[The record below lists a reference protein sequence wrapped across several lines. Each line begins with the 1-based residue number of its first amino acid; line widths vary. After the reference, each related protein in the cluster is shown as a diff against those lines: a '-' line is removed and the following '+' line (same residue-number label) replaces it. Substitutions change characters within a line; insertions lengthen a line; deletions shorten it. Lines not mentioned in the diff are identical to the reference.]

1 MTTTP
6 LLIAPL
12 LIAIDGPAASGKGTL
27 AGVLAADYG
36 LPFLDTG
43 LLYRAV
49 GHLAYL
55 GGVTPEDAAAL
66 AGRIDAALLADE
78 ALRGREAGE
87 RASQVAAI
95 PDVRTA
101 LKQYQIDFA
110 HQPSGAVLDGRD
122 IGTVIAPDATVKLFV
137 TAAPEVRAKRRW
149 LQLVKADPAL
159 EFDAVLDDIRIR
171 DARDSGRA
179 SAPLEMAQDALLL
192 DTTDLGIEAA
202 IATARSLV
210 KHRSGPKT

>member
-1 MTTTP
+1 V
-6 LLIAPL
+6 
-12 LIAIDGPAASGKGTL
+12 IAIDGPAASGKGTL
-27 AGVLAADYG
+27 ASVLAADYG

-49 GHLAYL
+49 GHLAHL
-55 GGVTPEDAAAL
+55 HDIAPEDAAHL
-66 AGRIDAALLADE
+66 AARIDGQLLADD

-87 RASQVAAI
+87 RASRVGAI
-95 PDVRTA
+95 PAVRQA

-110 HQPSGAVLDGRD
+110 HQPTGAVLDGRD

-137 TAAPEVRAKRRW
+137 TAAPEVRARRRW
-149 LQLVKADPAL
+149 LQLAKIDSDL
-159 EFDAVLDDIRIR
+159 EFEAVLDDIRVR

-179 SAPLEMAQDALLL
+179 AAPLEMARDALLL
-192 DTTDLGIEAA
+192 DTTDLSIETA

-210 KHRSGPKT
+210 KDRSGPET

>member
-1 MTTTP
+1 MIRPP
-6 LLIAPL
+6 LLIAV
-12 LIAIDGPAASGKGTL
+12 DGPAASGKGTL

-49 GHLAYL
+49 GHLAHL
-55 GGVTPEDAAAL
+55 HQAAPEDAAAL

-78 ALRGREAGE
+78 ALRGRDAGE
-87 RASQVAAI
+87 RASQVAAV
-95 PDVRTA
+95 PAVRAA

-110 HQPSGAVLDGRD
+110 RQPSGAVLDGRD
-122 IGTVIAPDATVKLFV
+122 IGTVIAPEATVKLFV

-149 LQLVKADPAL
+149 LQLVEADPSL
-159 EFDAVLDDIRIR
+159 EFEAVLDDIRIR

-179 SAPLEMAQDALLL
+179 AAPLEMAQDALLL

-210 KHRSGPKT
+210 KHRSGVPEI

>member
-1 MTTTP
+1 MTTP
-6 LLIAPL
+6 LLIAV
-12 LIAIDGPAASGKGTL
+12 DGPAASGKGTL
-27 AGVLAADYG
+27 AGIIAADYG

-49 GHLAYL
+49 GHLAHL
-55 GGVTPEDAAAL
+55 HAIAPEEAAIL
-66 AGRIDAALLADE
+66 ASKINAELLADD

-87 RASQVAAI
+87 RASQVAAV
-95 PDVRTA
+95 PAVRAA

-110 HQPSGAVLDGRD
+110 HQPAGAVLDGRD

-137 TAAPEVRAKRRW
+137 TAAPEVRARRRW

-159 EFDAVLDDIRIR
+159 AFEAVLNDIRIR

-179 SAPLEMAQDALLL
+179 DAPLEMAGDALLL

-210 KHRSGPKT
+210 KDRSGR

>member
-1 MTTTP
+1 MAKPP
-6 LLIAPL
+6 LV
-12 LIAIDGPAASGKGTL
+12 IAIDGPAASGKGTL
-27 AGVLAADYG
+27 ASVLAADYG

-49 GHLAYL
+49 GHLAHL
-55 GGVTPEDAAAL
+55 HDIAPEDAAHL
-66 AGRIDAALLADE
+66 AARIDGQLLADD

-87 RASQVAAI
+87 RASRVGAI
-95 PDVRTA
+95 PAVRQA

-110 HQPSGAVLDGRD
+110 HQPTGAVLDGRD

-137 TAAPEVRAKRRW
+137 TAAPEVRARRRW
-149 LQLVKADPAL
+149 LQLAKIDSDL
-159 EFDAVLDDIRIR
+159 EFEAVLDDIRVR

-179 SAPLEMAQDALLL
+179 AAPLEMARDALLL
-192 DTTDLGIEAA
+192 DTTDLSIETA

-210 KHRSGPKT
+210 KDRSGPET

>member
-1 MTTTP
+1 MTGTKP
-6 LLIAPL
+6 LLIAV
-12 LIAIDGPAASGKGTL
+12 DGPAASGKGTL
-27 AGVLAADYG
+27 AGVIAADYG

-49 GHLAYL
+49 GHLAHL
-55 GGVTPEDAAAL
+55 EGVAPEEAAGL
-66 AGRIDAALLADE
+66 AARIDAALLADE
-78 ALRGREAGE
+78 VLRGREAGE
-87 RASQVAAI
+87 RASQVAAV
-95 PDVRTA
+95 PEVRAA

-159 EFDAVLDDIRIR
+159 EFETVLDDIRIR

-192 DTTDLGIEAA
+192 DTTDLSIETA

-210 KHRSGPKT
+210 KHRSGV

>member
-1 MTTTP
+1 MTSS
-6 LLIAPL
+6 LLIAV
-12 LIAIDGPAASGKGTL
+12 DGPAASGKGTL
-27 AGVLAADYG
+27 ASVLASDYG

-49 GHLAYL
+49 GHLAHLNGVAPEEAAYL
-55 GGVTPEDAAAL
+55 AT
-66 AGRIDAALLADE
+66 RIDAALLADE
-78 ALRGREAGE
+78 VLRGREAGE
-87 RASQVAAI
+87 RASLVAAV
-95 PDVRTA
+95 PAVRSA

-137 TAAPEVRAKRRW
+137 TAAPEIRARRRW
-149 LQLVKADPAL
+149 LQLVKVDPAL
-159 EFDAVLDDIRIR
+159 EFETVLDDIRIR

-210 KHRSGPKT
+210 KHRSGVSEI

>member
-1 MTTTP
+1 MTTP
-6 LLIAPL
+6 LLIAV
-12 LIAIDGPAASGKGTL
+12 DGPAASGKGTL
-27 AGVLAADYG
+27 AGIIAADYG

-49 GHLAYL
+49 GHLAHL
-55 GGVTPEDAAAL
+55 HAIAPEEAAIVASKIN
-66 AGRIDAALLADE
+66 AELLADD

-95 PDVRTA
+95 PAVRAA

-137 TAAPEVRAKRRW
+137 TAAPEVRARRRW
-149 LQLVKADPAL
+149 LQLVKADPDLAF
-159 EFDAVLDDIRIR
+159 EAVLNDIRVR

-179 SAPLEMAQDALLL
+179 DAPLEMADDALLL

-210 KHRSGPKT
+210 KDRSGR

>member
-1 MTTTP
+1 MAKP
-6 LLIAPL
+6 FLIAPL
-12 LIAIDGPAASGKGTL
+12 LIAVDGPAASGKGTL
-27 AGVLAADYG
+27 ATILAADYG

-43 LLYRAV
+43 LIYRAV
-49 GHLAYL
+49 GHLAHL
-55 GGVTPEDAAAL
+55 NGIAPEDAAGL
-66 AGRIDAALLADE
+66 AARIDAGLLADE

-87 RASQVAAI
+87 RASQVAAV
-95 PDVRTA
+95 PAVRTA

-149 LQLVKADPAL
+149 LQLVKVDPSL

-179 SAPLEMAQDALLL
+179 AAPLEMAQDALLL

-210 KHRSGPKT
+210 KHRSGPQKT